1 MVLEGLVP
9 KDKTILTNSTTWYIL
24 SIVVVIEY
32 YVVQDSI
39 EGWFFEIY
47 IVHKYQYVIRKSS

>member
-39 EGWFFEIY
+39 EG
-47 IVHKYQYVIRKSS
+47 